1 MKLHLHPEQ
10 IPFNSEYVEEEEYFS
25 SSVNGQANIGVGK
38 AFLIKLPFHS
48 EKVEEEEY
56 LFLYLNEAPHKS

>member
-1 MKLHLHPEQ
+1 MKLPLHPEK

-25 SSVNGQANIGVGK
+25 SAENGQANIGVGK

>member
-1 MKLHLHPEQ
+1 MKLPLHPEQ

-48 EKVEEEEY
+48 EKVEEEE
-56 LFLYLNEAPHKS
+56 